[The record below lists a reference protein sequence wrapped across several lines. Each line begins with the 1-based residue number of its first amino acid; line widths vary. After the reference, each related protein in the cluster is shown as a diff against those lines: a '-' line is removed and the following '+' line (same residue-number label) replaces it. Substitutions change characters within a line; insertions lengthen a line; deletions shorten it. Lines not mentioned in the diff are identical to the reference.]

1 MYCINQSIAIFAVSI
16 TTKTNTMVTTII
28 YVKGG
33 VRNTVSYIN
42 KNETEALAQFKKDFG
57 NCKILFKQTA

>member
-1 MYCINQSIAIFAVSI
+1 MEEIKI
-16 TTKTNTMVTTII
+16 NTMVTTII